1 MDFDVT
7 SSQIPSETVPHVV
20 IVGGGVTGLATA
32 YFLQKKAREAGRSL
46 RYTLLERAPEVGGKI
61 VTQHVDGF
69 LVEGGPDCFLTRK
82 PWALALCRE
91 LGLSEDLLGTN
102 EAQRRV
108 FVLSRGRLHPLPA
121 GVMLI
126 VPTRFLPF
134 ATSRLISI
142 PGKLRMGMD
151 LLIPPRQDDG
161 DETLASFVRRRL
173 GQEALEK
180 IAEPLLSGIHVSD
193 PERLSLQSSFPRLM
207 DVERKYGSLIRGM
220 LAARRLMDNSN
231 NGSRPKLPMFMSL
244 RGGMQQLVDA
254 LADKLHAE
262 AVHTGSQAV
271 SLHSLNAG
279 GPPYAVRT
287 QDGAALRADAVVL
300 TTPSNVSSRLLET
313 LDPDLAEDL
322 MRIRY
327 VSSAVVSVGYRPQA
341 GLAPLN
347 GFGFII
353 PKTEGRR
360 ITACTW
366 SSTKFD
372 DRAPEGHQLLR
383 CFVGGPGREEM
394 VDLDDEALLQLVRD
408 ELRDIMGLRG
418 EPDPV
423 CIFRWRKANPQYDL
437 GHLDRVVQMRDRAQG
452 RRGLFLAGSSYDG
465 VGVPDCVRQA
475 QDAAEGVVGD
485 LINTSS

>member
-1 MDFDVT
+1 
-7 SSQIPSETVPHVV
+7 VV
-20 IVGGGVTGLATA
+20 IIGGGVTGLAAA
-32 YFLQKKAREAGRSL
+32 YYLQKKAREI
-46 RYTLLERAPEVGGKI
+46 RYTLLERAPVLGGKI
-61 VTQHVDGF
+61 VTQQSDGF

-82 PWALALCRE
+82 PWALALARE
-91 LGLSEDLLGTN
+91 LGLGRDLIGTN
-102 EAQRRV
+102 DERRKV
-108 FVLSRGRLHPLPA
+108 YVLSNGRLHPLPE

-151 LLIPPRQDDG
+151 LLIPPRREHG

-193 PERLSLQSSFPRLM
+193 PERLSLLSSFPRLIE
-207 DVERKYGSLIRGM
+207 VERKYGSLIRGM
-220 LAARRLMDNSN
+220 LAARRMVD
-231 NGSRPKLPMFMSL
+231 NGSNGSQPKLPMFVTL
-244 RGGMQQLVDA
+244 RGGMQQLVDG
-254 LADKLHAE
+254 LADKLDAE
-262 AVHTGSQAV
+262 AVRIGNEAV
-271 SLHSLNAG
+271 SLRSLDAG
-279 GPPYAVRT
+279 GPPYEVRI
-287 QDGAALRADAVVL
+287 QGGAALRADAVVL

-322 MRIRY
+322 RSVRY
-327 VSSAVVSVGYRPQA
+327 VSTAVVSLGYEPQA

-372 DRAPEGHQLLR
+372 GRAPEDHHLLR

-394 VDLDDEALLQLVRD
+394 VDLDDETLLQVVRD
-408 ELRDIMGLRG
+408 ELADVMGLHAK
-418 EPDPV
+418 PNLA
-423 CIFRWRKANPQYDL
+423 CIYRWRKLNPQYDL
-437 GHLDRVVQMRDRAQG
+437 GHLDRVDEMRARAKARG
-452 RRGLFLAGSSYDG
+452 GLFLAGSSYDG

-475 QDAAEGVVGD
+475 EQAVEGALASLGD
-485 LINTSS
+485 GLS